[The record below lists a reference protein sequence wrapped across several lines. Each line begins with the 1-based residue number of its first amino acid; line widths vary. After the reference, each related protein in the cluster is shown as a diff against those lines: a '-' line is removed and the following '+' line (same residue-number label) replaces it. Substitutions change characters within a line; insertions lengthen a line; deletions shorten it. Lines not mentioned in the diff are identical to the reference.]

1 MQLDNNKHGE
11 RDMYIVIRKMVQSL
25 KDTDNRTLGYNSC
38 CALHYKSSCVFRVF
52 ITRHGFAQ
60 MERMFW
66 YVGQERFGDDDD
78 GEGSKEKG
86 RTQGAGTDSIFGH
99 TSE

>member
-1 MQLDNNKHGE
+1 
-11 RDMYIVIRKMVQSL
+11 MYIIRKMAQSL

-52 ITRHGFAQ
+52 IMRHVFAQ
-60 MERMFW
+60 MELMVW
-66 YVGQERFGDDDD
+66 CVGGREAGSEDDEERSRG
-78 GEGSKEKG
+78 KG
-86 RTQGAGTDSIFGH
+86 KAKVAGTDSIFGH

>member
-1 MQLDNNKHGE
+1 
-11 RDMYIVIRKMVQSL
+11 MYIVIRKMVQSL

-60 MERMFW
+60 MELMFW
-66 YVGQERFGDDDD
+66 YVGQERMVVVMMMGR
-78 GEGSKEKG
+78 EAEK
-86 RTQGAGTDSIFGH
+86 REEPREQ
-99 TSE
+99 E